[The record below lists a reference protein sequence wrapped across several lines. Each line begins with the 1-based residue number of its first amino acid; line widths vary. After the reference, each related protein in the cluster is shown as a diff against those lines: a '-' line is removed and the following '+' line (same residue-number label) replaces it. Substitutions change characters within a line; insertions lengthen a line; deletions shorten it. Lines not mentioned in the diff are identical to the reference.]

1 MGSEMCIRDRSSIS
15 QGLPILPVVRSL
27 VVNPNR
33 PSTVYLTLSQGLF
46 RSIDGGT
53 SWKKIG
59 IDQVGKRQ
67 LGIQKQMLSGA
78 IDLSET
84 PNLYS
89 GTSIVVFK
97 LSLKDFKEKS
107 FDN

>member
-1 MGSEMCIRDRSSIS
+1 MIDPLSPSTLYAGTFGSGLFKSINEGVAWSSIS

-59 IDQVGKRQ
+59 IDPVSYTHLR
-67 LGIQKQMLSGA
+67 A
-78 IDLSET
+78 HET
-84 PNLYS
+84 
-89 GTSIVVFK
+89 
-97 LSLKDFKEKS
+97 
-107 FDN
+107 